1 MADLLALLD
10 VGHVALAGG
19 DADGLERIVDGVAVM
34 RVSAG
39 VDDDAVARRV
49 GLLNGVDDR
58 ALVVG
63 LEKFHFHAHLG
74 AAQLE
79 VLPQTDIIQLPGPP
93 RLGEVHHVEVGA
105 VND

>member
-1 MADLLALLD
+1 MGIAA
-10 VGHVALAGG
+10 
-19 DADGLERIVDGVAVM
+19 R
-34 RVSAG
+34 
-39 VDDDAVARRV
+39 VDDDAVRPACG
-49 GLLNGVDDR
+49 GLDLVDEV

-74 AAQLE
+74 AAQLK
-79 VLPQTDIIQLPGPP
+79 VIQQAVVIQLTGHA